1 MNSNEIFE
9 HIYEQMDGRIIGWDL
24 SCQDEAKEWVS
35 GFLATLENYQELLR
49 IDWFVVIPS
58 RNSTAQQL
66 HFYGDRS
73 PWFITI
79 NGELKDRDDF
89 VQTFAHEL
97 AHVFYKDNGKVPP
110 QFDGPPL
117 LWMA

>member
-58 RNSTAQQL
+58 RNSTAIA
-66 HFYGDRS
+66 F
-73 PWFITI
+73 
-79 NGELKDRDDF
+79 
-89 VQTFAHEL
+89 
-97 AHVFYKDNGKVPP
+97 
-110 QFDGPPL
+110 
-117 LWMA
+117 LW